1 MSFNTLKPVDGSYRI
16 GSTSE
21 DVIGVDVQDSA
32 ERIREGGAKNGST
45 VTVKETFVGPFRQTV
60 LTLVNT
66 PVAIV
71 SVTTGAGV
79 GGTKV
84 YDFPAGHINVLGTV
98 GDLSIAVAS
107 AEQANFTDNAPE
119 GDIGIGSA
127 APANADALGTDATDD
142 DFATATAFT
151 MAAFEDAS
159 VTLPPDAASYK
170 LDGTGTAKDVF
181 VNVLVDAA
189 DIDDGVTTEVL
200 VSGTIRICWLALGD
214 Y

>member
-45 VTVKETFVGPFRQTV
+45 VTVKETFVGPYRQTI

-66 PVAIV
+66 PVAIT
-71 SVTTGAGV
+71 STTTANGFGGV
-79 GGTKV
+79 KV

-98 GDLSIAVAS
+98 GDLSISVAS

-119 GDIGIGSA
+119 GDIGIGSVII
-127 APANADALGTDATDD
+127 ANADAMGTDATDD
-142 DFATATAFT
+142 DYATATAFAMT
-151 MAAFEDAS
+151 AFTDAS

-170 LDGTGTAKDVF
+170 LDGTGTAKDVN

-189 DIDDGVTTEVL
+189 DIDDDASTEVL